1 MYRGETAMTTMGA
14 AAGAARG
21 VQILSFPSLA
31 VPLRI
36 DEHGTVRIGST
47 RVTLET
53 LIGAFQQ
60 GATPEEIHDSFST
73 VSVEDAYT
81 VIAFYLHNRDVVDA
95 YIRRQEEAAA
105 AVRREIEAR
114 MDASG
119 LRARLLAR
127 RAAAG
132 NAT

>member
-1 MYRGETAMTTMGA
+1 MATTDA
-14 AAGAARG
+14 SAGAARD
-21 VQILSFPSLA
+21 VQMLSFPNLI
-31 VPLRI
+31 VPLRV
-36 DEHGTVRIGST
+36 DEDGTVRIGST

-60 GATPEEIHDSFST
+60 GATPEAIHDSFST

-81 VIAFYLHNRDVVDA
+81 VIAFYLHNRDMVDA
-95 YIRRQEEAAA
+95 YIWRQDEAAA

-114 MDASG
+114 IDTSG
-119 LRARLLAR
+119 LRARLLAH

-132 NAT
+132 GST